1 MNLYDA
7 LTTEDIDLIRA
18 YIEAYGGK
26 NDEYDATGC
35 YVQSMPNTMAPWAEA
50 KERLYTMFGEQ
61 LVLRKSFNFSKGV
74 EELADEINDARYRR
88 DGNGIAEMDD
98 LIRQNFWPRN
108 IYSTL
113 GLDDDQADNICRLID
128 SYMLANNSWSRTE
141 FTVNGVRVNTGAKA
155 VKILGKILATFEN
168 PEWNEIFEQFRLEH
182 SRILNQ
188 KKLTG
193 ELCLSIHP
201 LDFMTMSDNN
211 EGWDSC
217 MSWQA
222 CGDYRQ
228 GTVEMMNSPC
238 VVVAY
243 LRNPDYE
250 MDIPDGHWNS
260 KKWRCL
266 FVVDRDV
273 IVNIREYPYC
283 NDELV
288 GECLNWLKSLA
299 EKNLHYQYRDT
310 TCRYRA
316 DCENTVQVGEKRIPV
331 NFSTG
336 HMYSD
341 FRFEHLMYLN
351 AALPEKIDIYY
362 SGVSECLGCGKTSSG
377 YDESLLSSNDLICHS
392 CNGDG
397 ECEECGRY
405 CDAEE
410 LYEVEGRLICQ
421 DCYDNETAECPAC
434 QREVDRHNEKCED
447 WRDQLP
453 DPERHFIHSDNT
465 FEIAFNGYITH
476 LNLDTLCKCCA
487 DKIRSGEIKDYG
499 PVEQFVD
506 KWNISHTYLDLE
518 KMTEEAQK
526 DVIAWN
532 AKGWMENRRDSHNH
546 SWVSLKTGYC
556 DFDKHYFVD
565 EDEYEIKNPHPF
577 SFPN

>member
-1 MNLYDA
+1 MNLYEA
-7 LTTEDIDLIRA
+7 LTTEDIDLIRN

-26 NDEYDATGC
+26 EDYDATDC
-35 YVQSMPNTMAPWAEA
+35 YVQSMPDTMAPWAEA

-61 LVLRKSFNFSKGV
+61 FVLKKSFNFSKGAD
-74 EELADEINDARYRR
+74 ELADEINEARYRR
-88 DGNGIAEMDD
+88 DGNGISEMDA
-98 LIRQNFWPRN
+98 LIRENFCNRRKW
-108 IYSTL
+108 SVL
-113 GLDDDQADNICRLID
+113 GLDDDQADNIDRLTDAYI
-128 SYMLANNSWSRTE
+128 LANNSWNRPE

-168 PEWNEIFEQFRLEH
+168 QEWNEIFEKFRLEH

-188 KKLTG
+188 KKVSG

-211 EGWDSC
+211 ESWDSC
-217 MSWQA
+217 MNWQG

-228 GTVEMMNSPC
+228 GTVEMMNSPY

-243 LRNPDYE
+243 LRNPNYE
-250 MDIPDGHWNS
+250 MEVPGGHWNS

-283 NDELV
+283 NDELM

-299 EKNLHYQYRDT
+299 EKNLHYQYSDT
-310 TCRYRA
+310 TCLYRA
-316 DCENTVQVGEKRIPV
+316 DCDNYVQVGEKKIPV

-341 FRFEHLMYLN
+341 FRFNHLMYLN
-351 AALPEKIDIYY
+351 TNLPERINIYY
-362 SGVSECLGCGKTSSG
+362 SGVSECMSCGKTSS
-377 YDESLLSSNDLICHS
+377 YCDEGFLNSNELVCHS

-397 ECEECGRY
+397 ECEECGNY
-405 CDAEE
+405 CRSED

-434 QREVDRHNEKCED
+434 MRAVDLHNSQCED
-447 WRDQLP
+447 WRDCWP
-453 DPERHFIHSDNT
+453 DPGRHFINSDNT
-465 FEIAFNGYITH
+465 FEIAFDGYITH
-476 LNLDTLCKCCA
+476 LNLDTLCDCCA
-487 DKIRSGEIKDYG
+487 EKIRSGEIKDYG

-518 KMTEEAQK
+518 KMTEDARK
-526 DVIAWN
+526 DVISWEPQH
-532 AKGWMENRRDSHNH
+532 WMDSRRNNPNR
-546 SWVSLKTGYC
+546 SWVSIEKGYC
-556 DFDKHYFVD
+556 DFDKLHFVD
-565 EDEYEIKNPHPF
+565 EAGNEIKNPSGIF
-577 SFPN
+577 SFN

>member
-1 MNLYDA
+1 MNLYEA
-7 LTTEDIDLIRA
+7 LTTEDIDLIRN

-26 NDEYDATGC
+26 NDEYDATDC

-61 LVLRKSFNFSKGV
+61 IILRKSFNFSKGV
-74 EELADEINDARYRR
+74 DELADEINEARYRR
-88 DGNGIAEMDD
+88 DDNGIARMEA
-98 LIRQNFWPRN
+98 LIRQNFWMRSD
-108 IYSTL
+108 YLAL
-113 GLDDDQADNICRLID
+113 GLNDEEADNITRLID

-141 FTVNGVRVNTGAKA
+141 FTVNGIRVNTGAKV

-168 PEWNEIFEQFRLEH
+168 QEWNEIFEEFRLEH

-243 LRNPDYE
+243 LRNPNYE
-250 MDIPDGHWNS
+250 MDVPGGHWNS

-283 NDELV
+283 NAELV

-310 TCRYRA
+310 TCLFRA
-316 DCENTVQVGEKRIPV
+316 DCYDNVQVGEKKIPV
-331 NFSTG
+331 KFSTG

-341 FRFEHLMYLN
+341 FRFDHLMYLN
-351 AALPEKIDIYY
+351 DNLPEKIDIYY
-362 SGVSECLGCGKTSSG
+362 SGVSECLSCGKTSSG
-377 YDESLLSSNDLICHS
+377 YDESFMSSNDLVCHS
-392 CNGDG
+392 CNGEG
-397 ECEECGRY
+397 ECEECGHY
-405 CDAEE
+405 CNSED

-434 QREVDRHNEKCED
+434 QREVDRFNEKRTD
-447 WRDQLP
+447 WREYVP

-465 FEIAFNGYITH
+465 FGIAFDGYITH

-487 DKIRSGEIKDYG
+487 EKVRSGEIKDYG

-506 KWNISHTYLDLE
+506 KYNISHTYLDLE

-532 AKGWMENRRDSHNH
+532 AKGWMENRRNH
-546 SWVSLKTGYC
+546 PNRSWISIEKGYC
-556 DFDKHYFVD
+556 DFDKHFFVD
-565 EDEYEIKNPHPF
+565 EDGNEIKNPHPF